1 KRLALPMVW
10 ALLCVAVLSPGW
22 GCSKRAV
29 SSSGDQSAAVME
41 PAAQP
46 PAGTTQPDFPAAVLE
61 SNSPPVAPVETARE
75 MTQPETPATPS
86 PEPVPVQPVPAEP
99 VPAEP
104 TPAERTAIEPSPT
117 EPMPVEPVPSQL
129 DMPAAAP
136 AAPPAPAQE
145 PPAASLPPPAAP
157 VTEPPKTTALL
168 GDVFFDFDR
177 YTIRNDAQPVLE
189 SNAAWIKDSGAKTIV
204 IEGHCDERGT
214 QAYNLVL
221 GEKRA
226 KATQR
231 YLHDLGIP
239 LSRLKTVS
247 YGEMRPFC
255 KEHSEDCYQS
265 NRRAHFVPQ

>member
-1 KRLALPMVW
+1 MVW
-10 ALLCVAVLSPGW
+10 PLLCVAVLSSGW

-29 SSSGDQSAAVME
+29 SSSGDQSAAVAE
-41 PAAQP
+41 PATQAAAETAQP
-46 PAGTTQPDFPAAVLE
+46 GFPAAALE
-61 SNSPPVAPVETARE
+61 SAPPPVETARE
-75 MTQPETPATPS
+75 MVPPEPPATS
-86 PEPVPVQPVPAEP
+86 LPEPVPTQPAPAES
-99 VPAEP
+99 
-104 TPAERTAIEPSPT
+104 TPAERTAVEPSPAT
-117 EPMPVEPVPSQL
+117 PTPAEPFQSRQ

-136 AAPPAPAQE
+136 VAPAAPLSPPAP
-145 PPAASLPPPAAP
+145 P
-157 VTEPPKTTALL
+157 VAESPKTAALL

-177 YTIRNDAQPVLE
+177 YTIRNDAQAVLE
-189 SNAAWIKDSGAKTIV
+189 SNATWIKNSAARTIV